1 VQIIE
6 YRLNVRG
13 LFECVNGVIDSL
25 EEIKNRITVFIRR
38 LALTDH
44 YASLHREKT
53 IIQRQ
58 HDLLTM
64 LLQLQDV
71 RQFALAS
78 LFNAPPLNTLYRN
91 VSERT
96 ARRDLKKLMEMNLLT
111 CVNDRYALNIEALG

>member
-1 VQIIE
+1 MRE
-6 YRLNVRG
+6 RG
-13 LFECVNGVIDSL
+13 HRFAGL

-64 LLQLQDV
+64 LLQFQDV

-111 CVNDRYALNIEALG
+111 CVNERYALNLEALG